1 MSDLIEKLSKVEDD
15 AEYEAYYAYIL
26 SDLKKAGVPHPEQSA
41 RAAADTMF
49 RRVKTVSLSHLLSS
63 LHYV

>member
-1 MSDLIEKLSKVEDD
+1 MSDSTEILLKTADD
-15 AEYEAYYAYIL
+15 VEYEAYYAYIL

>member
-15 AEYEAYYAYIL
+15 AEYEAYYAYML
-26 SDLKKAGVPHPEQSA
+26 SDLRKAGVPHPEKSA
-41 RAAADTMF
+41 RSAADIMF
-49 RRVKTVSLSHLLSS
+49 RRVETVPLSHLLSS

>member
-1 MSDLIEKLSKVEDD
+1 MSDSTEILLKTADD
-15 AEYEAYYAYIL
+15 VEYEAYYAYIL

-41 RAAADTMF
+41 RAAADIMF
-49 RRVKTVSLSHLLSS
+49 RRVKTVPLSHLLSS